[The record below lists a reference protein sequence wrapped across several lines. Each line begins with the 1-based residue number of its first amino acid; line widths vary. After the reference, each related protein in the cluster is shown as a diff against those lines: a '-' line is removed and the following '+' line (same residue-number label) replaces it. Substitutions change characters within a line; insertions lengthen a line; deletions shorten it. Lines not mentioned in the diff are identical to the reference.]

1 MLGLIGKIVAL
12 RPVLAEGW
20 WVVGVLAAANAVLGV
35 AVYLRWVRVLLQP
48 APEAVQ
54 EAMEQGGTGTV
65 RPRSPGSG
73 RTPATSSRSASAAP
87 SSSSVRCSRSCSS
100 GCSGEVRHGGQPAGT
115 PCGQPDV
122 FLTCPP
128 CTATT
133 TA

>member
-54 EAMEQGGTGTV
+54 EAMERG
-65 RPRSPGSG
+65 RHRHRHHRHRGSG
-73 RTPATSSRSASAAP
+73 RIPATSWPSASAAP
-87 SSSSVRCSRSCSS
+87 SSSLGSV
-100 GCSGEVRHGGQPAGT
+100 QPELLLGLL
-115 PCGQPDV
+115 G
-122 FLTCPP
+122 
-128 CTATT
+128 
-133 TA
+133 